1 MNYITFNELVVESKY
16 LLKLQ
21 SGNIT
26 KIPRLVTAKCPS
38 SSDVTLSV
46 TVFESPDPLGS
57 FSAAP
62 YSVSS
67 IGGEVPL
74 LRGRDRREGRGKGR
88 GRERGGKGR
97 GKIRVVHG
105 SIFVTQPN
113 PLQVKKLDP
122 TRPNPILTVID

>member
-21 SGNIT
+21 SGKIT

-74 LRGRDRREGRGKGR
+74 LRGRDGRGERGKGR

-105 SIFVTQPN
+105 SIFCDPTQPTTSEKN
-113 PLQVKKLDP
+113 WTQPDP
-122 TRPNPILTVID
+122 THY